1 MRKTK
6 LFSISFCIA
15 FSLTALLCIIGG
27 YPLIFLPVDYGV
39 MAFIQFGLLIAC
51 LSFCLVF
58 INLTF
63 LRFVKNVFK
72 IKLDYIKYYV
82 LGTFIVL
89 QIATIL
95 IGYAESGLASHHA
108 SWFYYYKGVGNS
120 LLYIVT
126 GNLTA
131 FIVASLFAK
140 QELKLKEEEKMKFE
154 FETNH
159 VQENIP
165 V

>member
-1 MRKTK
+1 VRNNLADQMSKTK

-27 YPLIFLPVDYGV
+27 YPLIFLPVNYSI

-63 LRFVKNVFK
+63 LRFVKKAFK
-72 IKLDYIKYYV
+72 IKLDYTKYY
-82 LGTFIVL
+82 LLSTFIVL
-89 QIATIL
+89 QIVTIL
-95 IGYAESGLASHHA
+95 IGYAESSLTLHHA

-131 FIVASLFAK
+131 FIVAALFAK
-140 QELKLKEEEKMKFE
+140 EEVKLKEQEKMKFD
-154 FETNH
+154 FET
-159 VQENIP
+159 
-165 V
+165 